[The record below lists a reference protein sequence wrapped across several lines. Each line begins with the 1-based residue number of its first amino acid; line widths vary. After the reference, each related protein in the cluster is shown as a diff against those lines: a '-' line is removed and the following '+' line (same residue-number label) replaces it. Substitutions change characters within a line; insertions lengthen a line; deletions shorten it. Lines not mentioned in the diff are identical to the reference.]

1 MTWRAAQRRRV
12 LQAAAALTIIGSFMA
27 RGRSAGAAEAR
38 LLARPATPS
47 RDRLGPG
54 LHELGLDG
62 ARDGKLHVP
71 HGLDPASPAP
81 LIIMLHGAGGT
92 AGQVIPLLAIAAE
105 QSGSLVLA
113 PDSRVRRS
121 WDVIQGGYGPDI
133 LFIDRALDHVFSHVA
148 VDPGRIAIAGFSDGA
163 SYALSVG
170 LCNGDFFS
178 DILAFSPGFAA
189 PPTIIGRPR
198 IFISH
203 GTRDEILP
211 IEQCGRRLSRE
222 LTGGGYDVDY
232 REFAG
237 GHVVPPELVDAAVDR
252 FMAPA

>member
-1 MTWRAAQRRRV
+1 MAWREVRRRRV
-12 LQAAAALTIIGSFMA
+12 LQAAVALTTIGPFMA
-27 RGRSAGAAEAR
+27 RSRSAGAAEAR

-47 RDRLGPG
+47 RDPLGPG
-54 LHELGLDG
+54 LHDLGLDG

-71 HGLDPASPAP
+71 HGLDPARPAP

-92 AGQVIPLLAIAAE
+92 ADQVVPMLAAAGE
-105 QSGSLVLA
+105 ESGSVVLA
-113 PDSRVRRS
+113 PDSRARRS
-121 WDVIQGGYGPDI
+121 WDVIHGGYGPDI
-133 LFIDRALDHVFSHVA
+133 LFIDRALQHVFSHVA
-148 VDPGRIAIAGFSDGA
+148 IDPGRLAIAGFSDGG

-170 LCNGDFFS
+170 LSNGDLFS

-189 PPTIIGRPR
+189 PAAIIGRPR

-211 IEQCGRRLSRE
+211 IDRCGRRLSRE
-222 LTGGGYDVDY
+222 LARSGYDVDY

-252 FMAPA
+252 FMALA